1 MVFKKIFYNVLN
13 GEFNKPQS
21 FDEKDIDAFKEF
33 IDFKNNNFNEVKKK
47 ISFKKETKL
56 SMFFKCINWSEYQHS
71 KYLTFTVLKVRDYDT
86 GETCY
91 FQFIKHNYKIYP
103 KNLIKERMEFKNV
116 YSLATDMDS
125 DKNNLFEIYKLELG
139 TCKLL
144 GVEHCK
150 HFQDKNEFLK
160 LGEDIKKNINDVKTE
175 DLIILKTSFNQR
187 NLTTESYIENNFRDF
202 RFFTVLNKINP
213 AGSYAINNFPMRYS
227 NNNKNVFYLET
238 NQVKKLFE
246 TPLIMKRDIKRNWV
260 SFDIE
265 SEYVTKRPINSEE
278 NIITHLGFEYFS
290 DTYYDDFENHDDSV
304 NFCFINTDFHI
315 RTELLK
321 KKIFR
326 QDCDKDEIYN
336 KLREGD
342 YFNLSD
348 QIKSEITNIK
358 KNKNTYV
365 YTGREDNILELIKKN
380 KIKFLFCTELEIIT
394 LFKQFLFELKNID
407 SLLTFNGNSY
417 DFQQLA
423 KRFSFLNKKT
433 ISRELE
439 IPSLFGTS
447 ITKFY
452 ESSNMNTGFNIINM
466 EMNNTY
472 YGIDIFNY
480 VSKFKPNMDSNSLK
494 EVAKSVYNIK
504 ALVKYTGSESFRLFI
519 PKDYYS
525 LKQDAKRED
534 KIEKQYK
541 KQLFKFIQV
550 LLSSNYIYINNVS
563 YKIINKTDF
572 IKEEEEIYN
581 IDINKKIEEWQ
592 VHEESGFDVLK
603 GVIDVEILE
612 GRNCDLNKDLD
623 DETFHPFYDYL
634 QNIALAKDDIEIAD
648 KKIFEKQSTF
658 DIAKYCIHDSLL
670 CRYLMK
676 DFLIKENIDVLAE
689 IYYLPQSQALL
700 FRNSTN
706 FMGYLFKTCF
716 EEKIFLTKNKKICT
730 KNYTGGKVF
739 EPQEHFLKEPL
750 QLFDFESLYPSIM
763 ISYNISPDALVL
775 VLDLKCE
782 LEFII
787 LKNSIEVMFGPD
799 QYSIVYNVNE
809 PTYTI
814 LVFTKIYSD
823 GSPRMGLLSFMLLEL
838 KARRKYYKKK
848 MVEYEKDG
856 NTVLSINSD
865 MLQNCIKVLMNS
877 VYGLLGSDFHNISC
891 KFTSQAVTSI
901 AVRSI
906 TFLADYFDNAKIEN
920 KKLKIKSNI
929 TYNPITCS
937 EIEKQKEF
945 DFDLEFSEPIT
956 LKLIYGDTDSIMLIP
971 KGINKTKE
979 VYNEDE
985 NIYNKRAYYYTSII
999 GNILVKLINKD
1010 LLKGVLNLEYEA
1022 IYFGMII
1029 LAKKKYKSLK
1039 IEPIEKTGLSV
1050 KEIDE
1055 LNFNP
1060 KEDNKGISLKRRDNC
1075 IYHKKC
1081 ITNLYDILQ
1090 NEITKLRFSDENINN
1105 DVIDNMIIN
1114 FVRVTRQSLIED
1126 FVNKKLRLD
1135 DFTISCSFKDI
1146 YKNENHLTKVMVE
1159 NYNKTARERINKG
1172 DRFKYIFK
1180 KNINSGKNL
1189 DKILNERSPNI
1200 IGIAEAIE
1208 WGSIKKDISTFSII
1222 FDDTVNFVF
1231 ENGERLFLE
1240 IYMRKLKK
1248 DIITIFKD
1256 NTTLEKKLENEE
1268 SKFLSQIHNVKK
1280 Y

>member
-13 GEFNKPQS
+13 GEFSKVRS
-21 FDEKDIDAFKEF
+21 FNERDIDDIKEF
-33 IDFKNNNFNEVKKK
+33 IDFKNKNFNEVKKK
-47 ISFKKETKL
+47 ISFRKETKL
-56 SMFFKCINWSEYQHS
+56 SLQFKCVNWSEYQHS
-71 KYLTFTVLKVRDYDT
+71 KYLTFNVLKVRDYNT
-86 GETCY
+86 GETYY

-103 KNLIKERMEFKNV
+103 KNLIKEREEFKNV
-116 YSLATDMDS
+116 CSLATDIES
-125 DKNNLFEIYKLELG
+125 DKNNLFEIYKLEL
-139 TCKLL
+139 TNCKLL

-160 LGEDIKKNINDVKTE
+160 LGEDIKKNINDVKIE
-175 DLIILKTSFNQR
+175 DLIVLKTGFNQR

-213 AGSYAINNFPMRYS
+213 SGSYTIKDFPVRY
-227 NNNKNVFYLET
+227 NHNNKNIFYLET

-246 TPLIMKRDIKRNWV
+246 TPLIMKQDIKRNWV

-265 SEYVTKRPINSEE
+265 SECVTTRPINSEE

-290 DTYYDDFENHDDSV
+290 DTYYDDFKNHDESF
-304 NFCFINTDFHI
+304 NLCFINKDFHI

-321 KKIFR
+321 KNIFT
-326 QDCDKDEIYN
+326 QDDDKDEIYN
-336 KLREGD
+336 KLRVGE
-342 YFNLSD
+342 YFKLRD
-348 QIKSEITNIK
+348 QIKIEMSKIK
-358 KNKNTYV
+358 KNKNTYI
-365 YTGREDNILELIKKN
+365 YTGEEDNILELIKKN

-447 ITKFY
+447 VTKFY

-494 EVAKSVYNIK
+494 EVAKSIYNIK
-504 ALVKYTGSESFRLFI
+504 AVVKYLGSESFRLFI

-525 LKQDAKRED
+525 LKQDGKRE
-534 KIEKQYK
+534 EKSERQYK

-550 LLSSNYIYINNVS
+550 LLTSNYIYINNVS
-563 YKIINKTDF
+563 YKIINKSDF
-572 IKEEEEIYN
+572 IKDEEEIYD

-592 VHEESGFDVLK
+592 IHEESGFDVLK

-612 GRNCDLNKDLD
+612 GRNCDFKDLD
-623 DETFHPFYDYL
+623 DETLHPFYDYL
-634 QNIALAKDDIEIAD
+634 QNISLAKDDIEIAD

-787 LKNSIEVMFGPD
+787 LKNSVERMFSPD
-799 QYSIVYNVNE
+799 EYSIVYNINE

-823 GSPRMGLLSFMLLEL
+823 GSPRTGLLSFMLLEL

-856 NTVLSINSD
+856 NVVLSVNAD

-906 TFLADYFDNAKIEN
+906 TFLAEYFDSAKIEN
-920 KKLKIKSNI
+920 KKLKIKSDI
-929 TYNPITCS
+929 TYNPITS
-937 EIEKQKEF
+937 LEIEKEEEF
-945 DFDLEFSEPIT
+945 DFDVELSEPII

-971 KGINKTKE
+971 KGINKVKE
-979 VYNEDE
+979 VYHEDE
-985 NIYNKRAYYYTSII
+985 NIYNKRAYYYTSLI
-999 GNILVKLINKD
+999 GNTLVKLINKD
-1010 LLKGVLNLEYEA
+1010 LLKGILNLEFEA

-1039 IEPIEKTGLSV
+1039 IEPTNKTGLTV
-1050 KEIDE
+1050 QEIDE

-1075 IYHKKC
+1075 AYHKKY

-1090 NEITKLRFSDENINN
+1090 NEIVKLRFSNENINN
-1105 DVIDNMIIN
+1105 NIIDDMIIN
-1114 FVRVTRQSLIED
+1114 FIRRTRHSLIQD

-1146 YKNENHLTKVMVE
+1146 YKNENHLTKLMIE

-1189 DKILNERSPNI
+1189 DKILNERKDI
-1200 IGIAEAIE
+1200 IEIAEGIE
-1208 WGSIKKDISTFSII
+1208 WGSIKKDISTFSVI
-1222 FDDTVNFVF
+1222 FDDAVNFIF

-1240 IYMRKLKK
+1240 IYIRKLKK

-1256 NTTLEKKLENEE
+1256 NNTLEKKLENEE
-1268 SKFLSQIHNVKK
+1268 SIFLAQIYNAKK
-1280 Y
+1280 C